1 LLVIA
6 LVFAAQRDVIAE
18 TDGGPVLV
26 RTYSECIYTLIYKEA
41 QVAQTT
47 TKIKATRVSILR

>member
-1 LLVIA
+1 MIA

-26 RTYSECIYTLIYKEA
+26 RTYSGCIYTLIYKEA